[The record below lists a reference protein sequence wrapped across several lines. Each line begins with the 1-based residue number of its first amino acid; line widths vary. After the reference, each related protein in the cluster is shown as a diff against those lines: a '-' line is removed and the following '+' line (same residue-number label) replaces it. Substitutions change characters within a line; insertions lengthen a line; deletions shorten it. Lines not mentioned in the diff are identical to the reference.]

1 MKFIPIPAIALAAAA
16 TLADMDVAGAPDA
29 VKKRV
34 LGSR

>member
-1 MKFIPIPAIALAAAA
+1 MKFIPMPAIARAAAA
-16 TLADMDVAGAPDA
+16 TLADMDFAGSPQA